1 MPIEFM
7 DGLCGQEGQAW
18 VLLFEGK
25 RGTLVLFVVSEAGS
39 SWDTIHNPGE

>member
-1 MPIEFM
+1 LGFIVCSVRGWEFL
-7 DGLCGQEGQAW
+7 G
-18 VLLFEGK
+18 GK